1 MPLTLELKTKIE
13 ELLKIAEQGTL
24 VRSMESVYRLLE
36 ENHLM
41 SEQRISARFMGV
53 HPWNRDGS
61 GVSSGHV
68 AELLGDLVELG
79 WSDSEFRGMAVELS
93 QKDMPE
99 VRSYNA
105 KIIAESGGRLAEF
118 DDLESL
124 KFATIAGSHTTQAMR
139 LFLAGMPHP
148 LDTVTEQGRLSLAKL
163 RQKDP
168 DFHDVCLNGATYK
181 VVSRIVPETFPQ
193 FCRLAQSAANASGH
207 VAREETELQVCR
219 KMIRCIEE
227 LRRQR
232 GPLAEITLQDIKQ
245 QVLKSKPRCAAAV
258 PALFVFTL
266 RYGGG
271 ASAHLLH
278 QTEAWVRAHGFAN
291 RALGIEIYEGLSVDV
306 KGADQKVM
314 IRHMALQ
321 FAHGLSDEKPLTVS
335 DIKRLLSNGV
345 ASKVE
350 KAQKLAT
357 QAKDFLVSNRV
368 ADHIVLEAVGFLH
381 VDLIS
386 LILDKKFK
394 KYDSMEAAVEACVTL
409 ANKRS
414 GLSLISPVSM
424 PEVSSGSSLQKSQ
437 SLSPAASGAEASR
450 GILLIMVAIYIY
462 IINI

>member
-1 MPLTLELKTKIE
+1 MALTSELKTKIE
-13 ELLKIAEQGTL
+13 ELLNTAEHGTL

-36 ENHLM
+36 ENRLM
-41 SEQRISARFMGV
+41 SEQRISARFIGV

-79 WSDSEFRGMAVELS
+79 WSHAEFRGMAIELS
-93 QKDMPE
+93 QKDMTE
-99 VRSYNA
+99 VREYNA

-118 DDLESL
+118 QDMESL

-139 LFLAGMPHP
+139 LFLGGMPHT
-148 LDTVTEQGRLSLAKL
+148 LDAVTDQGRLSLTKL
-163 RQKDP
+163 RQRDAGFY
-168 DFHDVCLNGATYK
+168 DACINGAAYK
-181 VVSRIVPETFPQ
+181 VVSRVVPETFPQ

-219 KMIRCIEE
+219 KMMRCIEE

-291 RALGIEIYEGLSVDV
+291 RALGIDVYEGLAADV

-314 IRHMALQ
+314 IRHMALH
-321 FAHGLSDEKPLTVS
+321 FAHGLPDDKPLTVS
-335 DIKRLLSNGV
+335 DIKKLLSNP
-345 ASKVE
+345 AAAKVD

-357 QAKDFLVSNRV
+357 EAKDFLVSSHV
-368 ADHIVLEAVGFLH
+368 AEHVVLEAIGFLY

-386 LILDKKFK
+386 IILDKKKFK
-394 KYDSMEAAVEACVTL
+394 KYDSFEAAVEASVDL

-414 GLSLISPVSM
+414 GLSLVSPVTV
-424 PEVSSGSSLQKSQ
+424 PVEASSTSSRKKSQ
-437 SLSPAASGAEASR
+437 SLTPAASGAEALRSVF
-450 GILLIMVAIYIY
+450 L
-462 IINI
+462 